1 MSDGY
6 DSEEINWIYTETS
19 ILCLDMGVFLLKIAD
34 IYMISTGIEYET
46 RKILHELEK
55 YCTNRRP
62 LQYLSSKC
70 NIFLYKYKISQSILF
85 ISGYFIRYRAYITK
99 IKEMQFRLFGGH
111 FRIMRVQY
119 P

>member
-55 YCTNRRP
+55 
-62 LQYLSSKC
+62 
-70 NIFLYKYKISQSILF
+70 
-85 ISGYFIRYRAYITK
+85 
-99 IKEMQFRLFGGH
+99 
-111 FRIMRVQY
+111 
-119 P
+119 